1 MGAGVLF
8 YYGLRVEPPAWLGAK
23 IAAASFGL
31 AIILARRQMARA
43 IALSV
48 AFAALG
54 FASAQYATA
63 RAPPI
68 ESDLPRRAVIVT
80 GIAREVENLP
90 NGRRVMLSNV
100 MMWPSQISPQGSAT
114 RRPPARAP
122 PVSRA
127 GVPVSEPPPGTP
139 SDAQTGAPLAA
150 PLGALP
156 NDPAL
161 PDIEPGHALNRLARI
176 RLAKADDGAVETGDT
191 VRVRAMLFA
200 PSPPAIPGAWDTQ
213 FDAFFSGL
221 GASGYALGRIEVL
234 TRAPPASAAAWV
246 QHLRETIAARVLA
259 VVPGGPGE
267 VAVTLLTGASRGI
280 PEADHEAF
288 RQSGLAHLLAVA
300 GLHIGIVMGFALAV
314 ARTAFALS
322 EHASLFWPTKK
333 LAAAFALCVGAGYLV
348 LTGAHVPIVRSFAM
362 ACLFTL
368 AILAGRQP
376 ISLRGLGLAGVAL
389 MLIEP
394 YEVPGV
400 SFQMSFSAVLALIS
414 GYEALRPW
422 LRRLYGHGPVRRLLS
437 YGVALALTSA
447 LAGTAS
453 LPYGAWHFGHV
464 QTYYVFSNLV
474 AVPVAAFWV
483 MPLGMVALLLMPF
496 GLEFIALVPMGWG
509 TAVLIR
515 IARITAWMPGATLPA
530 PHAPTW
536 GLLVL
541 SFGVAWLGIWRT
553 RLRLAGI
560 AAIVLGLASPLFD
573 RPADILIT
581 ADAGLI
587 GLRTESGV
595 FLQHTH
601 GSDSFPREA
610 MFTYWSVAEAA
621 PLPVSGTA
629 GDGALNCTADQCS
642 FRPRS
647 ETRPA
652 LLVRGAAHPSGCADA
667 SVLVS
672 AEPAR
677 GVCRWP
683 APPLVDRFTV
693 WRDGAVAI
701 FLGPNGARVVTDRET
716 RGDRPWVPPPPKP
729 RPPPVSDLP
738 NAPLDNAE

>member
-1 MGAGVLF
+1 MPMWSPRALGSPSGAPRGGPSAPPTGDSARARAVSPKPCSRIRARRFSRAIAWRGLGDRLASSSIAAWRWSAEAEQGRFVLWLPVFMGAGVLF

-90 NGRRVMLSNV
+90 KGRRVMLSNV
-100 MMWPSQISPQGSAT
+100 MMWPSQISPQGSAP
-114 RRPPARAP
+114 RQPPGRAP

-191 VRVRAMLFA
+191 VRIRAILFA

-221 GASGYALGRIEVL
+221 GASGYALGRTEVL

-259 VVPGGPGE
+259 VVPGGPGQ

-300 GLHIGIVMGFALAV
+300 GLHIGIVMAFALTA

-422 LRRLYGHGPVRRLLS
+422 LRRLYGHGPARRLLS
-437 YGVALALTSA
+437 YGVALALSSA

-483 MPLGMVALLLMPF
+483 MPMGMVAVLLMPF

-509 TAVLIR
+509 PAVLIR

-553 RLRLAGI
+553 RLRLAGL

-573 RPADILIT
+573 WPPDILIT
-581 ADAGLI
+581 G
-587 GLRTESGV
+587 
-595 FLQHTH
+595 
-601 GSDSFPREA
+601 
-610 MFTYWSVAEAA
+610 
-621 PLPVSGTA
+621 
-629 GDGALNCTADQCS
+629 GA
-642 FRPRS
+642 
-647 ETRPA
+647 
-652 LLVRGAAHPSGCADA
+652 
-667 SVLVS
+667 
-672 AEPAR
+672 
-677 GVCRWP
+677 
-683 APPLVDRFTV
+683 
-693 WRDGAVAI
+693 
-701 FLGPNGARVVTDRET
+701 
-716 RGDRPWVPPPPKP
+716 
-729 RPPPVSDLP
+729 
-738 NAPLDNAE
+738 